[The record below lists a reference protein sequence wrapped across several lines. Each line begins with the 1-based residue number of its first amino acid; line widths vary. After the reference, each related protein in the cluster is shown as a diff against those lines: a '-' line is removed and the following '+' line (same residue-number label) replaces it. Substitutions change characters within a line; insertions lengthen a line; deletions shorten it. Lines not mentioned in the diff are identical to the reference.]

1 MEGGSS
7 LEAVPEDDLVVIP
20 RPQNAQAPSNKRT
33 FQKRRRS
40 RACDACRLRKT
51 KCDAPP
57 EGICTSCASA
67 SLLCKF
73 SDSENEKKKIGPAR
87 RLRMLE
93 TTVQELNEKLK
104 IAEAKLGERGS
115 DGGTLD
121 VESSS
126 ESHSILMRRKS
137 ESPSTSTTTGHSPN
151 DLSPRPSLSL
161 PLRSIP
167 YDNSPNEDLFIG
179 STSGLGFLTSVKDYV
194 ERLGYDTTPLMTAW
208 KDSEA
213 KTYTTNPS
221 TYPEGSQLRDLRVL
235 LPPQE
240 DGKKLLDIFYRNT
253 PRCLPIFYWPIILNK
268 FERAYEAPLLPND
281 QTVITSVF
289 CVLTSI
295 FAYASLCSDDSD
307 FFEAL
312 NYNSNRRGWHYL
324 ECARKFHDLNQP
336 MYSVADVE
344 VFVVMVMY
352 LDLAAL
358 PSPSWMMAGSLVRI
372 CQDLGLHRK
381 PPDGKFTPVERE
393 HRSRLFWTTFLLDRK
408 LALQFGR
415 TPILN
420 EDEIDMDEPG
430 TNETNDLMS
439 SFYEAVPSGTGAH
452 VSVVL
457 MHKLIAASRFIDL
470 ILRFGVEPGIE
481 EQVEYRMSEIE
492 QKLDSIEK
500 SFPEGILDWDNS
512 GPLDPVLVKHA
523 MLPMAIRLSM
533 YRYFTDASLDR
544 RLRTRCFIR
553 SVEVGKSTAHL
564 LSRMMQHPDW
574 ERGFRLQQNELS
586 YQHTFKVSIILLLAS
601 TIFTKPFQV
610 ATNGELDTCLRALHA
625 AAPARPT
632 AVQGLNV
639 FNEVAKVL
647 KNEQPPRSYNPPI
660 DPSTGLPYHGIDYSV
675 PPSGPSASSYTSVAS
690 SSIPSNPSAS
700 SSSSVL
706 PNPLPGGG
714 GPKQLYV
721 PPVVP
726 SNDIRV
732 DNSIEPKFWP
742 NYESSGRAALGF
754 STLKDPSPNEST
766 AWLSQV
772 DPSYWALMENIL
784 SNEANL
790 NEKRPQ

>member
-1 MEGGSS
+1 MEGGSN

-73 SDSENEKKKIGPAR
+73 SESEHEKKKIGPAR

-104 IAEAKLGERGS
+104 IAEAKLQSGERGS
-115 DGGTLD
+115 DGGGLD
-121 VESSS
+121 VESSPAD
-126 ESHSILMRRKS
+126 SHSLSMRRKS

-161 PLRSIP
+161 PLRSFS
-167 YDNSPNEDLFIG
+167 YDNSPNEDVFVG

-194 ERLGYDTTPLMTAW
+194 ERLGYDTTPLLNAW

-213 KTYTTNPS
+213 KTYATNPS
-221 TYPEGSQLRDLRVL
+221 PYPEGSQIRDLRAL

-253 PRCLPIFYWPIILNK
+253 P
-268 FERAYEAPLLPND
+268 
-281 QTVITSVF
+281 S
-289 CVLTSI
+289 
-295 FAYASLCSDDSD
+295 
-307 FFEAL
+307 
-312 NYNSNRRGWHYL
+312 RRGWHYL

-336 MYSVADVE
+336 MYSLADAE
-344 VFVVMVMY
+344 VFMVMAMY

-358 PSPSWMMAGSLVRI
+358 PSPSWMTAGSLVRV

-381 PPDGKFTPVERE
+381 PADGKFTPAERE
-393 HRSRLFWTTFLLDRK
+393 HRSRLFWAAFLLDRK

-415 TPILN
+415 PPILD
-420 EDEIDMDEPG
+420 EEEIDMDEPG
-430 TNETNDLMS
+430 TNETNDLVDT
-439 SFYEAVPSGTGAH
+439 FYEAGPSGSNVFVG
-452 VSVVL
+452 VVL
-457 MHKLIAASRFIDL
+457 MQKLIAASRFIDP
-470 ILRFGVEPGIE
+470 ILRFSVEAGNE
-481 EQVEYRMSEIE
+481 EQVEYRMSDIE

-512 GPLDPVLVKHA
+512 SPLDPVLVKYS

-533 YRYFTDASLDR
+533 YRYFTDATLDR

-564 LSRMMQHPDW
+564 LSRMMRHPDW
-574 ERGFRLQQNELS
+574 ERGFRLHQSELS
-586 YQHTFKVSIILLLAS
+586 YQHTFKISIVLLLAS

-610 ATNGELDTCLRALHA
+610 TTNGELETCIKALHA
-625 AAPARPT
+625 AALARPT
-632 AVQGLNV
+632 AVQCLNL
-639 FNEVAKVL
+639 FNEIAKIL
-647 KNEQPPRSYNPPI
+647 KNEQTPGSYNPTIETPA
-660 DPSTGLPYHGIDYSV
+660 GMPYHNLDYSV
-675 PPSGPSASSYTSVAS
+675 TPSASSYAS
-690 SSIPSNPSAS
+690 LAASSIPSNPSAS
-700 SSSSVL
+700 SSSIS
-706 PNPLPGGG
+706 PSPLPG

-732 DNSIEPKFWP
+732 DNSIVPKFWP

-754 STLKDPSPNEST
+754 SSLKDPSPNESS

-790 NEKRPQ
+790 NEKR